1 MHTSITRAQNAFG
14 FFTTVAFVV
23 ALFVAGSDYLVARTP
38 GAEVK
43 VGSGGI
49 RVTKGRPHYYS
60 TKKEEHA
67 SIRFDL
73 SADLSSLFTWNTKQV
88 FVYVTAA
95 WNETAGGAVAAP
107 NEAVIWDTIITSPS
121 ADHLAN
127 LGKLAKRKLVESGR
141 GKSVDAGRG
150 IIKLRNQKPKYQI
163 TAPTG
168 RVAQARGV
176 TLRVRYNVQPWV
188 GALAWDTEGEVGLW
202 KPMRGGQSGEFDLP
216 AVREKG
222 GGEGLDVGFGGWGGK
237 GGERGGW
244 TGGVGFK
251 RTGKEMY
258 AILMM
263 RGVLIVRD

>member
-38 GAEVK
+38 GAEVR
-43 VGSGGI
+43 VGSGGVT
-49 RVTKGRPHYYS
+49 VTKGRPHYYS

-127 LGKLAKRKLVESGR
+127 LGKVAKRKLLESGR
-141 GKSVDAGRG
+141 GKSVDSGRG

-168 RVAQARGV
+168 KVAQARGV

-202 KPMRGGQSGEFDLP
+202 KPMKGGESGEFDLP
-216 AVREKG
+216 AAREKG
-222 GGEGLDVGFGGWGGK
+222 GKKV
-237 GGERGGW
+237 
-244 TGGVGFK
+244 
-251 RTGKEMY
+251 
-258 AILMM
+258 
-263 RGVLIVRD
+263 

>member
-1 MHTSITRAQNAFG
+1 MHTSITRVQNAFG

-38 GAEVK
+38 RAEVK
-43 VGSGGI
+43 VGSGGVS
-49 RVTKGRPHYYS
+49 VTKGRPHYYS
-60 TKKEEHA
+60 PKKEEHA

-95 WNETAGGAVAAP
+95 WNDTAAAATGGGT

-127 LGKLAKRKLVESGR
+127 LGKVAKRKLVQSGR
-141 GKSVDAGRG
+141 GKGVDSGRG

-168 RVAQARGV
+168 KVAQARGV

-202 KPMRGGQSGEFDLP
+202 KPMRGGESRAFDLP
-216 AVREKG
+216 ALKEKG
-222 GGEGLDVGFGGWGGK
+222 GKKV
-237 GGERGGW
+237 
-244 TGGVGFK
+244 
-251 RTGKEMY
+251 
-258 AILMM
+258 
-263 RGVLIVRD
+263 

>member
-1 MHTSITRAQNAFG
+1 MHTSITRVQNAFG

-49 RVTKGRPHYYS
+49 SVTKGRPHYYS

-95 WNETAGGAVAAP
+95 WNETATPGGSVTAAP

-127 LGKLAKRKLVESGR
+127 LGKVAKRKLLESGR
-141 GKSVDAGRG
+141 GKTVDASRG
-150 IIKLRNQKPKYQI
+150 IIKLRNQKPKYHI

-168 RVAQARGV
+168 KVAQTAGV

-202 KPMRGGQSGEFDLP
+202 KPMRGGESKRFDLP
-216 AVREKG
+216 AVREK
-222 GGEGLDVGFGGWGGK
+222 EKKKV
-237 GGERGGW
+237 
-244 TGGVGFK
+244 
-251 RTGKEMY
+251 
-258 AILMM
+258 
-263 RGVLIVRD
+263 

>member
-1 MHTSITRAQNAFG
+1 MHTSITRVQNAFG

-43 VGSGGI
+43 VGSGGVS
-49 RVTKGRPHYYS
+49 VTKGRPHYYS

-95 WNETAGGAVAAP
+95 WNETAGQVPAP

-127 LGKLAKRKLVESGR
+127 LGKVAKRKLLESGK
-141 GKSVDAGRG
+141 GKTVDSSRG
-150 IIKLRNQKPKYQI
+150 ILKLRNQKPKYQI

-168 RVAQARGV
+168 KVAQSRGV

-202 KPMRGGQSGEFDLP
+202 KPMKGGESRAFDLP
-216 AVREKG
+216 AVKEK
-222 GGEGLDVGFGGWGGK
+222 EKKKV
-237 GGERGGW
+237 
-244 TGGVGFK
+244 
-251 RTGKEMY
+251 
-258 AILMM
+258 
-263 RGVLIVRD
+263 